1 MHSPQQIF
9 MNALFPIGEVPHF
22 PSIQP
27 AATQFSDGMELSDGV
42 REAAK
47 NGAPAPPPEAADPAA
62 DPNAKVLDCIQQ
74 VAPANVATHAAMYF
88 TRANP
93 EESVPNGEM
102 AEMPAF
108 FDFAAAS
115 AIL

>member
-1 MHSPQQIF
+1 MGESCIHPQKIF

-47 NGAPAPPPEAADPAA
+47 NGAQIRPAHAHSGSARRTWSLPWALKLSSTKLGGRPE
-62 DPNAKVLDCIQQ
+62 
-74 VAPANVATHAAMYF
+74 
-88 TRANP
+88 
-93 EESVPNGEM
+93 
-102 AEMPAF
+102 
-108 FDFAAAS
+108 
-115 AIL
+115 